1 MLLKKFVLKI
11 ECENSIR
18 RLSFLCRL
26 RDIKIAWNK
35 SLLMI
40 LKPYN
45 VILKPLNVTL
55 KPPNVIE
62 KPCNVIPKSQNVIP
76 KLHNV
81 ITKPHNSNWHNVISK
96 PHNTRWPTKMS
107 LFFFGNNFYRNKEN
121 FKVFSPQILEVHR
134 ILLM

>member
-1 MLLKKFVLKI
+1 
-11 ECENSIR
+11 
-18 RLSFLCRL
+18 
-26 RDIKIAWNK
+26 
-35 SLLMI
+35 MI

-107 LFFFGNNFYRNKEN
+107 LFFFGNNFYKNKET
-121 FKVFSPQILEVHR
+121 FKIFSPQILEVYR
-134 ILLM
+134 IFFGVNHSRINVLLYFFSN